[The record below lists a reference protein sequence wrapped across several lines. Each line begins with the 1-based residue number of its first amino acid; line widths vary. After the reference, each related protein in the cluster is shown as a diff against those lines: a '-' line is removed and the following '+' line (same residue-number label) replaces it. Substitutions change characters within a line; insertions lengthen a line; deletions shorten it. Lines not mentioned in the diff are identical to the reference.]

1 MAICLKSG
9 WKWLIH
15 NPEFHIALFFRACL
29 NFPYNFKGHDEI
41 FLISSHWLQQMGIC
55 NAQNQPSLDCCSHL
69 PRDALKATDVASKNN
84 APDVQLIIGLHFPKQ
99 LQTGTRATAY
109 AHRCVCEPTDTATS
123 TQAHQQAHRHTNR
136 RIQRRAGCSPGC
148 CMRLLRAPLEAPFIL
163 FYFFFPDQRHF
174 KLKCPEVWV
183 KDVPFFYVQ
192 RTEKLSVIEPPYAHT
207 ETLWREFN
215 STLGL
220 FRALCHSDNTYPF
233 MNIIVQMLD
242 SFFTLLNT
250 QITLIKAV
258 YLQVLSSLLSPE
270 SHTSVGTQ
278 IHFCQQWTHA
288 LPGAFIF
295 SSCLSKTGQRLQRLS
310 TNIFC
315 RLLWNSFQICP
326 TL

>member
-1 MAICLKSG
+1 MCS
-9 WKWLIH
+9 WL
-15 NPEFHIALFFRACL
+15 LVC
-29 NFPYNFKGHDEI
+29 I
-41 FLISSHWLQQMGIC
+41 FLNSCKQAHEQQLM
-55 NAQNQPSLDCCSHL
+55 L
-69 PRDALKATDVASKNN
+69 TDVCVS
-84 APDVQLIIGLHFPKQ
+84 P
-99 LQTGTRATAY
+99 QT
-109 AHRCVCEPTDTATS
+109 
-123 TQAHQQAHRHTNR
+123 QQQAHRHTSR
-136 RIQRRAGCSPGC
+136 HIDTPTDASSGGPAALQGAAWGCSALLW
-148 CMRLLRAPLEAPFIL
+148 RLPLFCFI
-163 FYFFFPDQRHF
+163 FFFPDQRHF

-220 FRALCHSDNTYPF
+220 FRALCHSYNTYPF

-278 IHFCQQWTHA
+278 IHFCQQWTYA

>member
-1 MAICLKSG
+1 M
-9 WKWLIH
+9 
-15 NPEFHIALFFRACL
+15 
-29 NFPYNFKGHDEI
+29 
-41 FLISSHWLQQMGIC
+41 
-55 NAQNQPSLDCCSHL
+55 
-69 PRDALKATDVASKNN
+69 
-84 APDVQLIIGLHFPKQ
+84 
-99 LQTGTRATAY
+99 
-109 AHRCVCEPTDTATS
+109 CVW
-123 TQAHQQAHRHTNR
+123 AHRHSNKHTGTP
-136 RIQRRAGCSPGC
+136 AGTSTHQQTHPAAG
-148 CMRLLRAPLEAPFIL
+148 RLLSRVLHEAAPHSSGGSLYFV
-163 FYFFFPDQRHF
+163 FFFFFPDQRHF

-183 KDVPFFYVQ
+183 NDVPFFYVQ

-220 FRALCHSDNTYPF
+220 FRALCHSYNTYPF

-278 IHFCQQWTHA
+278 IHFCQQWTYA

>member
-148 CMRLLRAPLEAPFIL
+148 CMRLLRAPPEAPFIL
-163 FYFFFPDQRHF
+163 FYFFFSRS
-174 KLKCPEVWV
+174 E
-183 KDVPFFYVQ
+183 
-192 RTEKLSVIEPPYAHT
+192 
-207 ETLWREFN
+207 
-215 STLGL
+215 
-220 FRALCHSDNTYPF
+220 ALQAKMPR
-233 MNIIVQMLD
+233 
-242 SFFTLLNT
+242 
-250 QITLIKAV
+250 
-258 YLQVLSSLLSPE
+258 SL
-270 SHTSVGTQ
+270 
-278 IHFCQQWTHA
+278 
-288 LPGAFIF
+288 
-295 SSCLSKTGQRLQRLS
+295 GQRRSFLLRA
-310 TNIFC
+310 TYRKAFC
-315 RLLWNSFQICP
+315 DRTSLCTHRN
-326 TL
+326 TLERI